1 MATVFIVNSGIRAQ
15 GKSGLLNAEMTRF
28 AQAAFEGA
36 GHTVLTTDLNDE
48 WVLEEELDKV
58 LAADLILVQTP
69 IWAMSTPWHYTK
81 WQDIVLTH
89 PKVCGTDGRTRTDP
103 DRKYGSGGFLT
114 DKFYW
119 LSTTWNA
126 PKKALDEP
134 GEFFDARGIE
144 EVLMPLHKQFAY
156 MGIRPFMPTFAVH
169 DVYKNPTIA
178 SDLNRWQE
186 TLKAA
191 VEKLAAHAPAKS

>member
-1 MATVFIVNSGIRAQ
+1 MTTVLIVNAGIRAQ
-15 GKSGLLNAEMTRF
+15 GKSGQLNAEMTRL
-28 AQAAFEGA
+28 AQVAFKKA
-36 GHTVLTTDLNDE
+36 GFQILTTDLNDE
-48 WVLEEELDKV
+48 WVLESELEKV
-58 LAADLILVQTP
+58 LSADLILVQTP

-89 PKVCGTDGRTRTDP
+89 PKVCGTDGRTRSDP
-103 DRKYGSGGFLT
+103 KRKYGSGGFLT
-114 DKFYW
+114 DKVYW

-156 MGIRPFMPTFAVH
+156 MGISSFMPTFAVH
-169 DVYKNPTIA
+169 DVYKNPAIA
-178 SDLNRWQE
+178 SDLQRWQE
-186 TLKAA
+186 SLTLA
-191 VEKLAAHAPAKS
+191 VEKLATLYPAKS